1 MPEKNPFLGSFEI
14 NCGYSKPSKEKSE
27 EHLSSITFTLMEYD
41 RRVSVYQEDLMQ
53 VVTKFSGSTHLVF
66 FYVLAHLSDNSEV
79 IQLLENKVTF
89 ECGISSS
96 TYRRALEQLK
106 ELNVLVKKRVKNMYW
121 INPALFFRGQR
132 YRSFPNSIY
141 YQSSEPSTPR
151 LEDFKL

>member
-14 NCGYSKPSKEKSE
+14 NCDNSKHSKEKAK
-27 EHLSSITFTLMEYD
+27 EHLSSITFTLMEYN
-41 RRVSVYQEDLMQ
+41 RRVSVYQDDLMQ

-66 FYVLAHLSDNSEV
+66 FYVLAHLSDGAEG

-89 ECGISSS
+89 ECGISKS
-96 TYRRALEQLK
+96 TFRRAMAQLEDLHVLK
-106 ELNVLVKKRVKNMYW
+106 RKRVKNMYW

-132 YRSFPNSIY
+132 YKSFPSSIY
-141 YQSSEPSTPR
+141 YESNEPSTPR